1 MLILRWKQE
10 KKKYVFL
17 RWRFVLTYL
26 VLVVLL
32 CGSLLQLTE
41 INRELAVL
49 QKLEPQKLTLKKNL
63 GQAQAEVSVHLQW
76 LVLLLCIVQLSEVHE
91 HLVSLE
97 QATESDLSRARALP
111 GVDPNTGQLRNS
123 MEKVMIHFVSW

>member
-1 MLILRWKQE
+1 
-10 KKKYVFL
+10 
-17 RWRFVLTYL
+17 VLTYL

-63 GQAQAEVSVHLQW
+63 GQAQAEVSVHLQ
-76 LVLLLCIVQLSEVHE
+76 
-91 HLVSLE
+91 
-97 QATESDLSRARALP
+97 
-111 GVDPNTGQLRNS
+111 
-123 MEKVMIHFVSW
+123 